1 MLMELDNA
9 DDRLNKTLEVLR
21 NSIVDPAF
29 NMHNPGDEDS
39 NLVVKTRTLHDFVD
53 DEGIEN
59 LKSRLRHSIDQVQ
72 VWMPPSSPLCCR
84 CLGLVACS
92 DPSWSVL
99 CIHDLL
105 TSNSRFIF

>member
-1 MLMELDNA
+1 MLVELDSA

-29 NMHNPGDEDS
+29 NMHSSGSEES
-39 NLVVKTRTLHDFVD
+39 NLVVRTRTLHDFVD

-72 VWMPPSSPLCCR
+72 VWMAPSS
-84 CLGLVACS
+84 LVVLA
-92 DPSWSVL
+92 WSLVPNAVRYV
-99 CIHDLL
+99 
-105 TSNSRFIF
+105 T

>member
-1 MLMELDNA
+1 MLVELDNA

-29 NMHNPGDEDS
+29 NMNNSGDGDS
-39 NLVVKTRTLHDFVD
+39 NLVVRTRTLHDFVD

-72 VWMPPSSPLCCR
+72 VWMAPSSV
-84 CLGLVACS
+84 VA
-92 DPSWSVL
+92 L
-99 CIHDLL
+99 A
-105 TSNSRFIF
+105 